1 MLHTFIVPSDDTS
14 AAALTLSPLIGRRC
28 QLRGLA
34 ISGMTHS
41 LAPDVPIDVP
51 ETFAKPTTSVPYRTN
66 RTFPVP
72 VAGAASATW
81 DTEFQ
86 ASFAEV
92 NSLKSCTGV
101 PTVMP
106 LRGMRHRGMSF
117 ANALP
122 LRMSPRV
129 YDGSAGVP
137 VVAMW
142 PSCQQRPGIRKA
154 MPISGSTRTC
164 LLNASKSFPPPCS
177 ILSSCRLTTPLQ
189 PH

>member
-1 MLHTFIVPSDDTS
+1 MLIKRVRVFSASTLHTFIVPSDDTS

-81 DTEFQ
+81 DTENYA
-86 ASFAEV
+86 ASSIF
-92 NSLKSCTGV
+92 LGL
-101 PTVMP
+101 P
-106 LRGMRHRGMSF
+106 
-117 ANALP
+117 AL
-122 LRMSPRV
+122 LTSRV
-129 YDGSAGVP
+129 
-137 VVAMW
+137 
-142 PSCQQRPGIRKA
+142 
-154 MPISGSTRTC
+154 ST
-164 LLNASKSFPPPCS
+164 AS
-177 ILSSCRLTTPLQ
+177 
-189 PH
+189 

>member
-81 DTEFQ
+81 DTECPYRSTTIQ
-86 ASFAEV
+86 S
-92 NSLKSCTGV
+92 TYR
-101 PTVMP
+101 PI
-106 LRGMRHRGMSF
+106 
-117 ANALP
+117 ALIAA
-122 LRMSPRV
+122 
-129 YDGSAGVP
+129 D
-137 VVAMW
+137 
-142 PSCQQRPGIRKA
+142 
-154 MPISGSTRTC
+154 
-164 LLNASKSFPPPCS
+164 
-177 ILSSCRLTTPLQ
+177 LTTTVIPVLVLDFTEME
-189 PH
+189 

>member
-86 ASFAEV
+86 ASFAFITPWDTE
-92 NSLKSCTGV
+92 NYAASSIFLGL
-101 PTVMP
+101 P
-106 LRGMRHRGMSF
+106 
-117 ANALP
+117 AL
-122 LRMSPRV
+122 LTSRV
-129 YDGSAGVP
+129 
-137 VVAMW
+137 
-142 PSCQQRPGIRKA
+142 
-154 MPISGSTRTC
+154 ST
-164 LLNASKSFPPPCS
+164 AS
-177 ILSSCRLTTPLQ
+177 
-189 PH
+189 